1 MTCIPCLLHIFSQE
15 DKIMYN
21 SNCSRCPYCGHN
33 SYSPWSTSVGNGSY
47 GVTDSWHSTV
57 SYGLCEPAYHTVSS
71 EDYYRMEHNDARME
85 AESHKAERKEENGNM
100 SFTGIVVTN
109 DALIAFGDSKSTRK
123 DAFGNMMK
131 ENTRQVRK
139 VFRFDEHTLIAA
151 SGINMVHDKGITRCV
166 ENVIEDCIND
176 EHTDI
181 LLMLERLSNGLKD
194 IDGEC
199 NIFIGRKESGTDGRA
214 SLQEVF
220 VNGSYIHFFQR
231 RYSDN
236 ASIIKIRNNTPLFAS
251 HLDEAITLY
260 EIRHTDYTTEDIMQ
274 LIEECIRADIERVE
288 KEYDY
293 CPVGLP
299 VQFEVIEL

>member
-1 MTCIPCLLHIFSQE
+1 MPTQIYYSDSYHPDDYHSEAQAS
-15 DKIMYN
+15 YGYGNN
-21 SNCSRCPYCGHN
+21 SDSYGYCPIYRDTI
-33 SYSPWSTSVGNGSY
+33 YSSDNKVDGNGD
-47 GVTDSWHSTV
+47 VNT
-57 SYGLCEPAYHTVSS
+57 
-71 EDYYRMEHNDARME
+71 
-85 AESHKAERKEENGNM
+85 M
-100 SFTGIVVTN
+100 SFTGIVVTK

-139 VFRFDEHTLIAA
+139 VFRFDEHTLIVA

-166 ENVIEDCIND
+166 ENVIEECIND

-181 LLMLERLSNGLKD
+181 LLMLERLSNSLKD

-199 NIFIGRKESGTDGRA
+199 NIFIGRKESSADGRA

-231 RYSDN
+231 RYNNN

-260 EIRHTDYTTEDIMQ
+260 EIRHTDYTTEDIMK
-274 LIEECIRADIERVE
+274 LIEDCIRADIERVE

-299 VQFEVIEL
+299 VQFEVVELS